1 MPKQDATKRILGLI
15 PARGG
20 SKGLPR
26 KNLFPIMG
34 KPLLEFTVD
43 AAHNSRYITQTMLS
57 SEDQEILDF
66 ARKLGVDCRYKRPKH
81 LATDQAVTIDA
92 VFDVLDWLEERGE
105 LPDIVVLLQPTSPL
119 RDEAVIDQ
127 ALEMFMSN
135 SMLALTS
142 VHAMKD
148 HPFKSVHKRNGEWNY
163 LAKPKKYVSRRQDYP
178 EEYFVINGALYI
190 ATPQWLREQGEFTI
204 EGKTFLFETSPI
216 VGMDVDALIDV
227 YQIEAYLRIE
237 QEGKSHESN

>member
-1 MPKQDATKRILGLI
+1 MHKQDAQKRILGLI

-20 SKGLPR
+20 SKGIPR

-57 SEDQEILDF
+57 SEDQEIIDF

-119 RDEAVIDQ
+119 RDEEVIDQ
-127 ALEMFMSN
+127 ALEMFM
-135 SMLALTS
+135 
-142 VHAMKD
+142 
-148 HPFKSVHKRNGEWNY
+148 
-163 LAKPKKYVSRRQDYP
+163 
-178 EEYFVINGALYI
+178 
-190 ATPQWLREQGEFTI
+190 
-204 EGKTFLFETSPI
+204 
-216 VGMDVDALIDV
+216 
-227 YQIEAYLRIE
+227 
-237 QEGKSHESN
+237 